1 MPRVIY
7 SKKKGLDS
15 KSGSGL
21 EFQGDVTFLDEVA
34 CIASLC
40 SGNTTVT
47 AAATNGTQLDG
58 GVVQT
63 VTAGSADH
71 RVQMPLAAG
80 AGQLMII
87 RNVHG
92 SNAVDI
98 RNNANDADIVNPL
111 SAGKTAIC
119 ISTAAGDNWVGSA
132 VD

>member
-21 EFQGDVTFLDEVA
+21 EFQGEVTFLDELA
-34 CIASLC
+34 CISALC

-63 VTAGSADH
+63 VTGGSADH

-87 RNVHG
+87 RNVGG
-92 SNAVDI
+92 SV
-98 RNNANDADIVNPL
+98 
-111 SAGKTAIC
+111 TA
-119 ISTAAGDNWVGSA
+119 T
-132 VD
+132 